1 MGDLGGVQL
10 RYGGLRTVRTAL
22 VGEPGGAVE
31 RGSARKEAVR
41 LGPVGARA
49 CSLSPG
55 IIDTPQGRQEAAT
68 HASMQRLIDATPLGR
83 TGSSEDVAS
92 VVAFMLSDEA
102 GFLNGIDI
110 LVDGGVFAAVRG
122 D

>member
-1 MGDLGGVQL
+1 
-10 RYGGLRTVRTAL
+10 
-22 VGEPGGAVE
+22 
-31 RGSARKEAVR
+31 
-41 LGPVGARA
+41 
-49 CSLSPG
+49 
-55 IIDTPQGRQEAAT
+55 
-68 HASMQRLIDATPLGR
+68 MQRLIDATPLGR

>member
-1 MGDLGGVQL
+1 MA
-10 RYGGLRTVRTAL
+10 YPWAKH
-22 VGEPGGAVE
+22 GAHCF
-31 RGSARKEAVR
+31 ARKEAVR

-55 IIDTPQGRQEAAT
+55 T
-68 HASMQRLIDATPLGR
+68 
-83 TGSSEDVAS
+83 
-92 VVAFMLSDEA
+92 FMLSDEA

-110 LVDGGVFAAVRG
+110 PAHGGVFAAVRG